1 MRKRSLLPVLFCLFL
16 CLTGCGAREAAK
28 ESTTEYVI
36 IIQNASKE
44 TTRSAQ
50 TAAPP
55 SVTAAAGSS
64 RESAQSEQESK
75 DGYTYEFA
83 EDMDYEIKDFVRQYY
98 DYLAEGEYD
107 LAAYM
112 TNDSSRLDK
121 EAFMERGEYIE
132 SIKSLSC
139 YMMEGM
145 VEGTYIVV
153 AKCGV
158 VTTLGPEVLFMM
170 EAFYI
175 CRNESG
181 TLYICGNSVG
191 DEVKSYNSI
200 MLSAQGLADI
210 AAEAAADNESSV
222 SLNEEL
228 AKLEGIIYT
237 ESICRYLY
245 EQPAAEKKAD

>member
-1 MRKRSLLPVLFCLFL
+1 MKITMRKRFVLSVLFCFL
-16 CLTGCGAREAAK
+16 LCFTGCSARKSAE
-28 ESTTEYVI
+28 ENISEDVI
-36 IIQNASKE
+36 IIQNTSGEPASLG
-44 TTRSAQ
+44 
-50 TAAPP
+50 
-55 SVTAAAGSS
+55 VTAAAAAP
-64 RESAQSEQESK
+64 RESTFSEKESK
-75 DGYTYEFA
+75 DGYQYDFA
-83 EDMDYEIKDFVRQYY
+83 EDMDYEVKNFIRQYY

-121 EAFMERGEYIE
+121 EAFMERSEYIE

-145 VEGTYIVV
+145 VEGTYIVA

-175 CRNESG
+175 CRNENG
-181 TLYICGNSVG
+181 TLYICGSSIG

-200 MLSAQGLADI
+200 MLSAQMLSDI
-210 AAEAAADNESSV
+210 AAEAAADNKSSV
-222 SLNEEL
+222 ALNEEL

-237 ESICRYLY
+237 EDICRYLY
-245 EQPAAEKKAD
+245 EQPIARPDKAD